1 MDIKNFVIEDQEYHF
16 NKQRKIIKNAKIKKI
31 KIKKQPRLELRL
43 CQDENEKWNEEM
55 SGPSFKYDLAS
66 VIELKEELT
75 ELGYHGTMNI
85 NKNQLSI
92 RLSKLRS
99 EKR

>member
-1 MDIKNFVIEDQEYHF
+1 
-16 NKQRKIIKNAKIKKI
+16 
-31 KIKKQPRLELRL
+31 
-43 CQDENEKWNEEM
+43 M
-55 SGPSFKYDLAS
+55 SGPSFKYNLAS

-92 RLSKLRS
+92 LLSQLRS
-99 EKR
+99 EKRQDGTFTEVKDTIANGIIRLTTMPTAPSDNGGDVDNVNVDLVYRR